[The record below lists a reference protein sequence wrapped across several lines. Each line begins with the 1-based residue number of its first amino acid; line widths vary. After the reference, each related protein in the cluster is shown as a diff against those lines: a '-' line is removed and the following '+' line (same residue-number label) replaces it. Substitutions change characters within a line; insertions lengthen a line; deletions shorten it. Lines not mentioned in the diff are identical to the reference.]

1 MTWITVEVDVDLSEF
16 DDSAIEAEYNSRGL
30 GDQPTESEDRAELM
44 EIRQLVLTANTSE
57 KSEEASRRM
66 YEYIRN
72 RLGTAI

>member
-16 DDSAIEAEYNSRGL
+16 DDSAIKAEYNSRGL
-30 GDQPTESEDRAELM
+30 GDQPTESDDRLELM
-44 EIRQLVLTANTSE
+44 AIRQLVLSH
-57 KSEEASRRM
+57 KSKEAYKRM

>member
-30 GDQPTESEDRAELM
+30 GDQPTEDEDREELM
-44 EIRQLVLTANTSE
+44 AIRQLVLTR
-57 KSEEASRRM
+57 KSKEAYKLM
-66 YEYIRN
+66 YDYIRN

>member
-16 DDSAIEAEYNSRGL
+16 EDGDIESEYNERGL
-30 GDQPTESEDRAELM
+30 GDQPSESEDKQELM
-44 EIRQLVLTANTSE
+44 AIRQLILTH
-57 KSEEASRRM
+57 KSKDAYKRM

>member
-16 DDSAIEAEYNSRGL
+16 NDSDIEDEYNERGL
-30 GDQPTESEDRAELM
+30 GDQPTESEDREELM
-44 EIRQLVLTANTSE
+44 AIRQLVLNH
-57 KSEEASRRM
+57 KSKEAYKRM

>member
-30 GDQPTESEDRAELM
+30 GDQPSASEDREELM
-44 EIRQLVLTANTSE
+44 AIRQLVLTK
-57 KSEEASRRM
+57 KSKEAYRRM

>member
-16 DDSAIEAEYNSRGL
+16 DDSAIETEYNERGL
-30 GDQPTESEDRAELM
+30 GDQPSESEDREELM
-44 EIRQLVLTANTSE
+44 AIRQLVLNH
-57 KSEEASRRM
+57 KSKEAYKRM

>member
-16 DDSAIEAEYNSRGL
+16 NDSDIEAEYNERGL
-30 GDQPTESEDRAELM
+30 GDQPSESDDREELM
-44 EIRQLVLTANTSE
+44 AIRQLVLNH
-57 KSEEASRRM
+57 KSKEAYKRM

>member
-30 GDQPTESEDRAELM
+30 GDQPTESEDREELM
-44 EIRQLVLTANTSE
+44 AIRQLVLAK
-57 KSEEASRRM
+57 KSKEAYRRM
-66 YEYIRN
+66 YDYIRN

>member
-16 DDSAIEAEYNSRGL
+16 DDSAIEDEYNSRGL
-30 GDQPTESEDRAELM
+30 GDQPSESEDREELM
-44 EIRQLVLTANTSE
+44 AIRQLVLAK
-57 KSEEASRRM
+57 KSKDAYKRM

>member
-30 GDQPTESEDRAELM
+30 GDGLTVSEDKDELM
-44 EIRQLVLTANTSE
+44 AIRQLVLTH
-57 KSEEASRRM
+57 KSKEAYRRM

>member
-16 DDSAIEAEYNSRGL
+16 NDSDIEDEYNKRGL
-30 GDQPTESEDRAELM
+30 GNQPSESEDKQELM
-44 EIRQLVLTANTSE
+44 AIRQLVLTK
-57 KSEEASRRM
+57 KSKEAYKRM